1 MEGCPVAGHVLQHAH
16 LIAHALRV
24 YPCQRAVLQVRL
36 QRSAVRAGHHFL
48 LPLALPLF
56 RCHCRFLT
64 AHGFFHL
71 RNPSLPFRLESVF
84 HRIDR
89 CSSSTLQFFR
99 FSRIVVFSFR
109 LCCSDRFSG
118 GIGFYLRLSEPAQF
132 RPTLRSERH
141 HHFIESVDGRV
152 RFPVQATINGI
163 LRVAVLL
170 WRCRVFGFR
179 YGSFHRGCF
188 HLRCVT
194 DDFLH
199 FLCLFRGNGG
209 TSLRLSAV
217 RFHFRTVLRQHEQG
231 CLYRF
236 LRLGLAALLPP
247 RFQSALRQPP
257 FLLRVAEQVVQ
268 IHHRGFR
275 LSALHFLRHAG
286 HGLHFRLHTV
296 CFPFCPVR
304 CTCIRQSALFFHLRP
319 FFRNRS
325 GIFSFRLNTLGLYG
339 NVLPHLLPCFLSFA
353 LDAVVAFQVQP
364 YRQVFRQH
372 FIQIHRN
379 TFHTAVVRV
388 YHGGLAV
395 GVGILFRFG
404 MDDAF
409 RVVKEIFIGNDSGM
423 VASDCPGKPH
433 VLFGQ
438 IHFVDVLL

>member
-1 MEGCPVAGHVLQHAH
+1 MRLRCPDCPFDG
-16 LIAHALRV
+16 I
-24 YPCQRAVLQVRL
+24 
-36 QRSAVRAGHHFL
+36 G
-48 LPLALPLF
+48 
-56 RCHCRFLT
+56 
-64 AHGFFHL
+64 FHL
-71 RNPSLPFRLESVF
+71 R
-84 HRIDR
+84 
-89 CSSSTLQFFR
+89 
-99 FSRIVVFSFR
+99 
-109 LCCSDRFSG
+109 
-118 GIGFYLRLSEPAQF
+118 LSQPAQF
-132 RPTLRSERH
+132 RPLFRRKRH
-141 HHFIESVDGRV
+141 HRFIESVDGRIC
-152 RFPVQATINGI
+152 FPVEAAVNGV
-163 LRVAVLL
+163 LRVVVLL
-170 WRCRVFGFR
+170 WRCRVLCFR
-179 YGSFHRGCF
+179 CGRFHWGSFHLC
-188 HLRCVT
+188 CDT

-209 TSLRLSAV
+209 TCLRLSFV
-217 RFHFRTVLRQHEQG
+217 RFHSRTVLRQHEQR

-236 LRLGLAALLPP
+236 LRLGLAALLPL

-275 LSALHFLRHAG
+275 LSALRFLRHAG
-286 HGLHFRLHTV
+286 HSLYFRLHTV

-304 CTCIRQSALFFHLRP
+304 CTCIRQSAFFFHLRP

-325 GIFSFRLNTLGLYG
+325 GVFSFRLRRFTRSRMDIFSFRLNTLGLYG

-379 TFHTAVVRV
+379 TFHTAAVRV